1 MLAAQADAWLRRFL
15 FWPAFPY
22 PLPFSYPCQAR
33 EDCSCRRY
41 YAGHPAVTV
50 AAPDPVAQNAI
61 VNSASQWQL
70 TQVELEEP
78 FIAAFQAAPSTLG
91 VEHPPLATR
100 FTTYQGLAC
109 NARARHSRRSREVL
123 CAGRLLR

>member
-22 PLPFSYPCQAR
+22 PLPLSYPCRAR

-41 YAGHPAVTV
+41 YSGHPAVTV
-50 AAPDPVAQNAI
+50 AAPDPLAQNAI
-61 VNSASQWQL
+61 VNSARQWQL

-78 FIAAFQAAPSTLG
+78 FMAAFSGST
-91 VEHPPLATR
+91 
-100 FTTYQGLAC
+100 FD
-109 NARARHSRRSREVL
+109 
-123 CAGRLLR
+123 AGRRAPAAGDQVHHIPGTSR